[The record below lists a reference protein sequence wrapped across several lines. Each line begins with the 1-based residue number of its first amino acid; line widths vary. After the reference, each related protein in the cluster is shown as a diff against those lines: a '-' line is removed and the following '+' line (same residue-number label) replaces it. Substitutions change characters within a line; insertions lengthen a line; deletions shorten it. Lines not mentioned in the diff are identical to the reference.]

1 MWNDPPRGQLSIF
14 CLNLQAQQQLCLFFR
29 LKEFLQ
35 TPWPPLLVPFHPDR
49 QVGSSFSSPI
59 KILLVSATPV
69 LQEGQGR
76 AYPSFLTDLPALDC
90 QSFQG
95 NGFSGGCLC
104 VHSTLPQGQVPSDE
118 SVRAFEIVRETD
130 FLVKSRPVQLEGQIL
145 LSCQLPRRSKAAD
158 KGLKRWCL
166 ACFNLSSAQH
176 GEGSWLSASLNSL
189 ISPPLWANR

>member
-1 MWNDPPRGQLSIF
+1 MWNDPSRSQLQHLLLKPTSPE
-14 CLNLQAQQQLCLFFR
+14 QLCLFFR

-35 TPWPPLLVPFHPDR
+35 TPWPPLLVPLHPDR

-76 AYPSFLTDLPALDC
+76 ACPSFLTDLPSLAC

-104 VHSTLPQGQVPSDE
+104 VHSTIPQGQVPSDE

-158 KGLKRWCL
+158 KELKRWCL
-166 ACFNLSSAQH
+166 ACFNLSSTQH
-176 GEGSWLSASLNSL
+176 GECSWLSASLNSL
-189 ISPPLWANR
+189 INPPLWANR